1 MSPDLKQA
9 GVLFFN
15 PTFSFPRALSSREAG
30 MDYFPFVIP
39 SELLCGERGIPM
51 MVLM

>member
-15 PTFSFPRALSSREAG
+15 PTFSFPRASSSREAG
-30 MDYFPFVIP
+30 MDHFPFVI
-39 SELLCGERGIPM
+39 LVRLFVAGEEY
-51 MVLM
+51 L